1 MAGTPF
7 SLDAW
12 LETVRAAFARAEA
25 GVELAVLLACL
36 GIAGLLARTFRASGE
51 GLAGSS
57 LRRLSFPVLGILLLL
72 LARGAFHVLGY
83 TSAFFGVVIFLLLAL
98 AVIRMAVFALRHAF
112 APSSG
117 LARFEKGI
125 SITVWSLLVLHVLGL
140 LPELIGWLDAI
151 ELPLGKQR
159 LSLWTVLHGSL
170 WVLATLLFALWIAG
184 LVESRLM
191 RAEALDT
198 NLRIVFSRLAKAAL
212 ALLAI
217 MIALPLVGIDLT
229 ALSVF
234 GGALGVGLG
243 FGMQKIMANYVS
255 GFILLLDHSIR
266 IGNVITIGAAR
277 GEVTRIT
284 TRYTVLRSN
293 TGLEVIVPNETLVGS
308 VVESETLSDPN
319 MRIALP
325 VQVSYGSD
333 LERAMA
339 ILVDAAA
346 AQPRVLAEPAP
357 AAFLVRFADSGIDLE
372 LGFWIADPQ
381 EGTLGLRSTI
391 NLQIWRQFKASGI
404 EIPFPQRE
412 VRLLGEASASA
423 RA

>member
-1 MAGTPF
+1 M
-7 SLDAW
+7 
-12 LETVRAAFARAEA
+12 
-25 GVELAVLLACL
+25 
-36 GIAGLLARTFRASGE
+36 
-51 GLAGSS
+51 
-57 LRRLSFPVLGILLLL
+57 
-72 LARGAFHVLGY
+72 LGY
-83 TSAFFGVVIFLLLAL
+83 STAFFGVVIFLLLAL
-98 AVIRMAVFALRHAF
+98 GVIRMAVFALRHAF
-112 APSSG
+112 APSSW
-117 LARFEKGI
+117 LASFEKGI
-125 SITVWSLLVLHVLGL
+125 AITVWSLLVLHVTGL
-140 LPELIGWLDAI
+140 LPDLISWMDAI

-159 LSLWTVLHGSL
+159 LSLWTLLHGSL
-170 WVLATLLFALWIAG
+170 WVLATLLLALWIAG
-184 LVESRLM
+184 LVENRLM
-191 RAEALDT
+191 RAEGLDT
-198 NLRIVFSRLAKAAL
+198 NLRIVFSRLAKALL

-266 IGNVITIGAAR
+266 IGNVITIGTAR

-284 TRYTVLRSN
+284 TRYTVLRGN
-293 TGLEVIVPNETLVGS
+293 TGLEIIVPNETLVGS

-325 VQVSYGSD
+325 LQVSYGSD

-346 AQPRVLAEPAP
+346 AQPRVLKEPAP

-381 EGTLGLRSTI
+381 EGTLGLRSAI
-391 NLQIWRQFKASGI
+391 NLQVWRDFKAAGI

-412 VRLLGEASASA
+412 VRLLGAAA
-423 RA
+423 AQA